1 MFTVMFAIARCVGW
15 VTHWREMVA
24 DEEMRIGR
32 PRQLYVGPEQRDYV
46 PIDERR

>member
-24 DEEMRIGR
+24 DPTTRIGR
-32 PRQLYVGPEQRDYV
+32 PRQLYVGTAERDYLS
-46 PIDERR
+46 IESRN